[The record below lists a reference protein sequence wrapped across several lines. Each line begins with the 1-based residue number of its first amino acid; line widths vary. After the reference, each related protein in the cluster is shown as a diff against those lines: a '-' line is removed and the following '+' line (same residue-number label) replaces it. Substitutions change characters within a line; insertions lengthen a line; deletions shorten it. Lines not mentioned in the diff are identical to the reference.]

1 VKFASFRVGGEAS
14 YGLVV
19 DDGIVDWR
27 HMPGWDFSTLQE
39 AIASGRSAELA
50 RLAARDADYG
60 LGDVAFD
67 LPVPRPR
74 RIFCVGRNYRAYH
87 EIKQAGRPSEYPSIF
102 ARFPESFAPH
112 GQAILKPQ
120 AAEKLDYEGELV
132 VVIGAPGRFIPEDRA
147 MDHVFGYTVANEGTL
162 RDWLGRGT
170 QNLLAKNFPRCG
182 GMGPWIATADEVGD
196 PATLTI
202 TTRRNGAVV
211 QHSSTGLM
219 IFDIPYVIAH
229 ISTVMPLEPGD
240 MILTG
245 SPGGAAAD
253 AETPQWLSPGE
264 RLEVEIDRVGTL
276 SNPIAAD
283 EG

>member
-1 VKFASFRVGGEAS
+1 MRLASFHVRGEAS

-19 DDGIVDWR
+19 DEGIVDRR
-27 HMPGWDFSTLQE
+27 HMQDWKFSTLRE
-39 AIASGRSAELA
+39 AMAGGRVAELE
-50 RLAARDADYG
+50 RLAARERDFS
-60 LGDVAFD
+60 LRDVAFD
-67 LPVPRPR
+67 LPIPAPH

-112 GQAILKPQ
+112 GQPIVKPTT
-120 AAEKLDYEGELV
+120 ADKLDYEGELV
-132 VVIGAPGRFIPEDRA
+132 VVIGAPGRLISEERA

-196 PATLTI
+196 PMTLAI

-211 QHSSTGLM
+211 QHSGTEQM

-229 ISTVMPLEPGD
+229 VSKVMPLEPGD

-245 SPGGAAAD
+245 SPGGTAAD
-253 AETPQWLSPGE
+253 SDDPHWLAPGE

-276 SNPIAAD
+276 SNSVAAQED
-283 EG
+283 